1 MAKKGH
7 TLGLVM
13 LTALVV
19 GNMIGSG
26 VFLLPSALAKYG
38 SISLLGWGFTAIG
51 AILLALVFARLSHA
65 MPATGGPYAFCREA
79 FGDFIGFQT
88 AYCYWV
94 YAWIGNAAITVA
106 FAGYL
111 THFFPT
117 LVSDTTL
124 RLVLMLVT
132 VWILTGISMLG
143 IWYAGIVQVVLTAI
157 KVVPLLFVGIVGL
170 FFFNPEH
177 LIPFNAMPELSNVD
191 AVMGAATVALWAFIG
206 MESATIP
213 AGNVENP
220 RRDIPRATILGV
232 VLVAVVYLLGSFSI
246 MGVLSNDALQLSHA
260 PYADAA
266 LKMFPSHRWVGGLVA
281 LGAAISCL
289 GALNG
294 WIMVQAQVPMAAA
307 KDGLFPKI
315 FGKTNK
321 QGMPAIG
328 LFISS
333 SFISVL
339 LVMSQSEHLVKQFEF
354 IILLATTVVLI
365 PYAYSTIGEIIIFS
379 RNREKFRGAHFTRS
393 AVMASLAFGYVLWA
407 IAGSGLLPVFYALML
422 VLIGTPIYV
431 WLVASGTR

>member
-1 MAKKGH
+1 MKSRH

-26 VFLLPSALAKYG
+26 IFLLPSALAKYG

-51 AILLALVFARLSHA
+51 AILLALVFARLSQA

-79 FGDFIGFQT
+79 FGDFIGFQA

-111 THFFPT
+111 SHFFPV
-117 LVSDTTL
+117 LADDHLL
-124 RLVLMLVT
+124 RLGVMLAV
-132 VWILTGISMLG
+132 VWALTGVSILG
-143 IWYAGIVQVVLTAI
+143 IWYAGIIQVVLTVV
-157 KVVPLLFVGIVGL
+157 KVFPLLFVGIVGL
-170 FFFNPEH
+170 FFFKMEH
-177 LIPFNAMPELSNVD
+177 FVPFNATAMPDMGAL
-191 AVMGAATVALWAFIG
+191 MGAATLTLWAFIG

-232 VLVAVVYLLGSFSI
+232 LLVAVVYLLGSFSI
-246 MGVLSNDALQLSHA
+246 MGVLSNEALQASHA
-260 PYADAA
+260 PYADAVRH
-266 LKMFPSHRWVGGLVA
+266 MFPEHAWVASIVA
-281 LGAAISCL
+281 LGAVMSCL

-307 KDGLFPKI
+307 QDGLFPKI

-321 QGMPAIG
+321 QGMPAVG
-328 LFISS
+328 LMISS
-333 SFISVL
+333 TFISVL

-365 PYAYSTIGEIIIFS
+365 PYAYSTIGEILIYC
-379 RNREKFRGAHFTRS
+379 RNREKFRGVNFARS
-393 AVMASLAFGYVLWA
+393 AVMAVLAFAYVLWA
-407 IAGSGLLPVFYALML
+407 IAGSGLEAVFYALML
-422 VLIGTPIYV
+422 VLAGTPLYV
-431 WLVASGTR
+431 WIAYKK

>member
-1 MAKKGH
+1 MANRGH
-7 TLGLVM
+7 SLGLVM

-26 VFLLPSALAKYG
+26 IFLLPSALAQYG
-38 SISLLGWGFTAIG
+38 SISLLGWGFTAVG

-65 MPATGGPYAFCREA
+65 MPATGGPYAFCRQA

-111 THFFPT
+111 GHFFPILAT
-117 LVSDTTL
+117 DPML
-124 RLVLMLVT
+124 RLGVMLTT
-132 VWILTGISMLG
+132 VWALTGLSMAG
-143 IWYAGIVQVVLTAI
+143 IWYAGVAQVILTVI
-157 KVVPLLFVGIVGL
+157 KIFPLLFVGVVGL
-170 FFFNPEH
+170 FFFKVENFY
-177 LIPFNAMPELSNVD
+177 PFNATALPNLD
-191 AVMGAATVALWAFIG
+191 ALMGAATLTLWAFIG

-213 AGNVENP
+213 AGNVKNP
-220 RRDIPRATILGV
+220 EKDIPRATILGV
-232 VLVAVVYLLGSFSI
+232 FVVAAVYLLGSFSI
-246 MGVLSNDALQLSHA
+246 MGVLSNESLRLSHA

-266 LKMFPSHRWVGGLVA
+266 LQMFPGHTWVAGLVA
-281 LGAAISCL
+281 FGAVMSCL

-307 KDGLFPKI
+307 KDGLFPAI

-321 QGMPAIG
+321 QGMPVFG

-333 SFISVL
+333 SFISIL
-339 LVMSQSEHLVKQFEF
+339 LVMSQSAHLVKQFEF

-365 PYAYSTIGEIIIFS
+365 PYAYSTIGEIVIFCKH
-379 RNREKFRGAHFTRS
+379 REKFRGVNFARS
-393 AVMASLAFGYVLWA
+393 AIMASLAFAYVLWA
-407 IAGSGLLPVFYALML
+407 IAGSGMLPVFYAVML
-422 VLIGTPIYV
+422 LLGGTPIYV
-431 WLVASGTR
+431 WLTVRSSS

>member
-1 MAKKGH
+1 MTNRGH
-7 TLGLVM
+7 SLGLVM

-26 VFLLPSALAKYG
+26 IFLLPSALAQYG

-51 AILLALVFARLSHA
+51 AVLLALVFARLSRA

-79 FGDFIGFQT
+79 FGDFIGFQS

-94 YAWIGNAAITVA
+94 YAWIGNAAIAVA

-111 THFFPT
+111 SHFFPVLAT
-117 LVSDTTL
+117 DPSM
-124 RLVLMLVT
+124 RLGIMLAT
-132 VWILTGISMLG
+132 VWALTGLSMIGL
-143 IWYAGIVQVVLTAI
+143 WYAGIMQVVLTVV
-157 KVVPLLFVGIVGL
+157 KVVPLVFVGVVGL
-170 FFFNPEH
+170 FFFKVENF
-177 LIPFNAMPELSNVD
+177 LPFNATALPNLD
-191 AVMGAATVALWAFIG
+191 ALMGAATLTLWAFIG

-213 AGNVENP
+213 AGNVHNP
-220 RRDIPRATILGV
+220 EKNIPKATMLGV
-232 VLVAVVYLLGSFSI
+232 MVVAVVYLLGSFSI
-246 MGVLSNDALQLSHA
+246 MGVLSNTALQASSA

-266 LKMFPSHRWVGGLVA
+266 LQMFPGQTWIAGLVA
-281 LGAAISCL
+281 FGAVMSCL

-307 KDGLFPKI
+307 KDGLFPAV

-321 QGMPAIG
+321 HGVPVIG

-333 SFISVL
+333 VFISIL

-365 PYAYSTIGEIIIFS
+365 PYAYSTIGEIVIFC
-379 RNREKFRGAHFTRS
+379 RHREKFRGVNFVRS
-393 AVMASLAFGYVLWA
+393 AIMATLAFAYVLWA
-407 IAGSGLLPVFYALML
+407 IAGSGLLPVFYAVML
-422 VLIGTPIYV
+422 LLGGTPLYV
-431 WLVASGTR
+431 WLMARK